1 MLELDADGSG
11 EVDFEEFRVYWHTT
25 QYPEEEDYDR
35 EIADLFA
42 AVDVDGSGKIEW
54 GEFLEM
60 IGCAACSVA
69 VNCVLALLPLAPA
82 RQKSASSDDSTLV
95 LRHAWSQFPAE
106 TRRLIQKGRAT
117 QPYERVHGRP
127 P

>member
-1 MLELDADGSG
+1 MEEMDDDGSG

-82 RQKSASSDDSTLV
+82 APKKC
-95 LRHAWSQFPAE
+95 
-106 TRRLIQKGRAT
+106 LIR
-117 QPYERVHGRP
+117 
-127 P
+127 